1 MLHDRHHFV
10 TQLTNKKTGVVYYG
24 CTSFRV
30 ARRIVSGES
39 GRTVNTH
46 TCEVPLPT
54 KVVDEHVYARV
65 RDDHEG
71 EVLNPIPERQGSNIV
86 KNTRAPTGEGALRA
100 LDTTEDRFLSETI
113 GAHFFAST
121 LVYR

>member
-46 TCEVPLPT
+46 TCEAPLPT
-54 KVVDEHVYARV
+54 KVVDV
-65 RDDHEG
+65 RCEIR
-71 EVLNPIPERQGSNIV
+71 EKFQ
-86 KNTRAPTGEGALRA
+86 RAALKSPS
-100 LDTTEDRFLSETI
+100 LSP
-113 GAHFFAST
+113 G
-121 LVYR
+121 LV